1 MTAKAIAIIPAR
13 GGSKRIPRKN
23 VRLFAG
29 RPVIARAIATAHES
43 GCFSRIVVSTDDDE
57 IAEVAR
63 QAGAEIPFLRSGELA
78 DDHAGTLP
86 VIQDAV
92 RRLELP
98 PDGIVACI
106 YPVVPLLRPA
116 TLADACNRLRQTME
130 ISFVFAAA
138 AFECPVQR
146 GFRFNPEDGLQM
158 LFPESYSA
166 RSQDLPPVY
175 HDAGQFYFAR
185 AAAWLGASRV
195 YQRDAVPWI
204 MNRDDCVDVDT
215 EEDWCRAERLFVLSG
230 HGD

>member
-98 PDGIVACI
+98 PESIVACI
-106 YPVVPLLRPA
+106 YPVVPLLRSA
-116 TLADACNRLRQTME
+116 VLAEACARLRQSPDV
-130 ISFVFAAA
+130 SFVIASA

-146 GFRFNPEDGLQM
+146 GFQFSAEDGLKM
-158 LFPESYSA
+158 LFPDMYSV

-175 HDAGQFYFAR
+175 HDAGQFYFAK
-185 AAAWLGASRV
+185 AATWLAATRI
-195 YQRDAVPWI
+195 YLHDAVPWI
-204 MNRDDCVDVDT
+204 MRRNDCVDVDT
-215 EEDWCRAERLFVLSG
+215 EEDWRWAERLFTMSAPKE
-230 HGD
+230 